1 MGVSKNCGTPK
12 SSILTGFSIIF
23 TIHFG
28 VLLFLESFYVSV
40 FQTHQLPQP
49 SEWRTAPPKGLV
61 LGAAAAAAAPKGL
74 DAAGGP
80 PIGGPIGGGPAGGP
94 ELSPF
99 STGSLGGWVSCAP
112 EDRIRISST
121 STSIDLR

>member
-1 MGVSKNCGTPK
+1 M
-12 SSILTGFSIIF
+12 
-23 TIHFG
+23 
-28 VLLFLESFYVSV
+28 
-40 FQTHQLPQP
+40 
-49 SEWRTAPPKGLV
+49 

-99 STGSLGGWVSCAP
+99 STGSLGGWVSFAP
-112 EDRIRISST
+112 EERFASLPHQLPLT
-121 STSIDLR
+121 